1 MSLDSSPPTRG
12 CLLTSPES
20 RLCLLQGVSYK
31 TYCVQ
36 YFIHGPCRDHY
47 RIDHIT
53 DQTIYPMS
61 SVTGPTGY
69 CSLRSTDGWFLPR
82 LFGGVVNLWLHFLG
96 NIPIERGSEIR
107 HLRDKVNFH
116 KKIFGPKLRE
126 STKQTKG
133 RRAQKCKITDTFGG
147 SLPSKLKCKNSL
159 NVQNDDRIR
168 IHSLE
173 LALENSRWKWKED
186 TRGASLISLPAGNA
200 WKLGRN
206 GFLPFGRAIVEF
218 HHPQS
223 RRCLQWANKT

>member
-133 RRAQKCKITDTFGG
+133 RRAQKCKILLEGRCHANL
-147 SLPSKLKCKNSL
+147 SAK
-159 NVQNDDRIR
+159 
-168 IHSLE
+168 IHSMCRMTTE
-173 LALENSRWKWKED
+173 LGYIPQNWRWRTLD
-186 TRGASLISLPAGNA
+186 GN
-200 WKLGRN
+200 GR
-206 GFLPFGRAIVEF
+206 RTHVAR
-218 HHPQS
+218 H
-223 RRCLQWANKT
+223 